1 MNENIIVIK
10 QDSTKEYMEI
20 DIDNMELNRF
30 YTIAYQNETRRIKKI
45 DDNHIEFHGVE

>member
-30 YTIAYQNETRRIKKI
+30 YTITYKNETRRIKK
-45 DDNHIEFHGVE
+45 N